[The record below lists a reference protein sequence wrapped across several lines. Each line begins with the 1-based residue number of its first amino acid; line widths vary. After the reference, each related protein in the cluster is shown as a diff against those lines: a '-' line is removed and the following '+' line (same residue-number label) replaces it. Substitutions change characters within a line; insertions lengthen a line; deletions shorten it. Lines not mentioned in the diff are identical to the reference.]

1 MAWQLAISGHVV
13 FKSNHGEVLPG
24 RVVMETAH
32 LVTNC
37 GSEETFVQA
46 ETALSQVDT
55 EVSVDKARREKS
67 TRRGRKGKGQ
77 ETQCFKM
84 DTDGRGMAGASVCAW
99 SPRKGHT
106 RPRIRKAQQP
116 RMIDQTP

>member
-13 FKSNHGEVLPG
+13 FKSNHGEVLRG

-55 EVSVDKARREKS
+55 EVSVDKACREKYKA
-67 TRRGRKGKGQ
+67 RQERKRSGNAMLQNGYGWPRHGGSIRLCMVT
-77 ETQCFKM
+77 TQ
-84 DTDGRGMAGASVCAW
+84 G
-99 SPRKGHT
+99 PH
-106 RPRIRKAQQP
+106 
-116 RMIDQTP
+116 